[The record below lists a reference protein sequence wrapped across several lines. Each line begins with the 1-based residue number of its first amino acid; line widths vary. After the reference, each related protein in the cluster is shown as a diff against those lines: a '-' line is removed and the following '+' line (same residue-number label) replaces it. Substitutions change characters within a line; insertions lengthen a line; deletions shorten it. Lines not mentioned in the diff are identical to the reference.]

1 MKTDCVFLLA
11 DKQMKDTFDG
21 FLGRDRFHLSLGTCP
36 FTYQTFAPDR
46 LFGNS
51 GIFEKGHVFLERYR
65 ALSRYAIVVL
75 DHQWEGA
82 PAPEVIQRD
91 VKSKL
96 IGKGWAKENIEVIVI
111 EPELEV
117 WLWQDSPHIA
127 RAFKNLDY
135 CPHSSLRKWLEA
147 RGHWEPTSLKPARP
161 KEAFELLCRTTRT
174 PRSSAI
180 YQEIASRVSV
190 RGCVDPSFHLL
201 WNTLQRWFPQN
212 GDQL

>member
-1 MKTDCVFLLA
+1 M
-11 DKQMKDTFDG
+11 
-21 FLGRDRFHLSLGTCP
+21 
-36 FTYQTFAPDR
+36 
-46 LFGNS
+46 
-51 GIFEKGHVFLERYR
+51 
-65 ALSRYAIVVL
+65 
-75 DHQWEGA
+75 
-82 PAPEVIQRD
+82 PEVIQRS

-96 IGKGWAKENIEVIVI
+96 TGKGWAKENIEVIVI

-127 RAFKNLDY
+127 RAFKNFDY
-135 CPHSSLRKWLEA
+135 SPHSSLRKWLEA

-161 KEAFELLCRTTRT
+161 KEAFELVGRTTCT

-190 RGCVDPSFHLL
+190 RGCVDPSFQLL